1 MATDRPGR
9 YAKQLVSHLSKN
21 FQGVWSEE
29 DGRGELNFAPGRA
42 ELVAEDGALALRI
55 DVPADQIDRFE
66 NVVGRH
72 LVFFGKRDEL
82 VVQWERADGTPGQ
95 VFGNDS
101 GTA

>member
-1 MATDRPGR
+1 
-9 YAKQLVSHLSKN
+9 
-21 FQGVWSEE
+21 
-29 DGRGELNFAPGRA
+29 
-42 ELVAEDGALALRI
+42 
-55 DVPADQIDRFE
+55 VPADQIDRFE